1 VLRKDAHTRP
11 TSWLAPL
18 LTILAIGLAASFAS
32 SAGAQTRSATP
43 ARHGHTNRPS
53 TRHDKHAARHVTRRR
68 KVTKKH
74 SPARTL
80 GHTPGKSPSPTAPT
94 APVSSPVATFPA
106 QPAPSPAPTEA
117 VSGSSGSHAA
127 PAVSTTCNMFASPSG
142 SDSGNGSSAH
152 PFLTVTKL
160 DQALAPGETGC
171 LRGGTYGNINTKYE
185 LSNSGTPSAQI
196 AITAYPGETATV
208 VGWIDIAA
216 SYTTLSGLEIDGSNT
231 FYNKA
236 SGSPCPTPHTVSQAL
251 DIAGTGDVFERN
263 DYYQSVAALRGT
275 GIGVGFW
282 GDADNTTIRYN
293 RIHDVGQCTQHDHLI
308 YLASGNNV
316 QIYDNWMYNDHNGF
330 GVTAYPAPTNAQIF
344 SNVIDNAGSGLNF
357 GDNGT
362 STTRGN
368 KAWHNVVT
376 NAFRV
381 RGDAGEALEA
391 SLVMCAEL
399 DASSTGNEIFENDSF
414 DNADGISAVNSHL
427 SSADIALRA
436 NISADPRFENIA
448 ANDYDIAPGSP
459 VSSWGLW
466 NGD

>member
-1 VLRKDAHTRP
+1 VLRKDANTR
-11 TSWLAPL
+11 TARRLAPL
-18 LTILAIGLAASFAS
+18 LSIFAIGLAASFAS
-32 SAGAQTRSATP
+32 SANAQTPPTTP
-43 ARHGHTNRPS
+43 ARHGHARRTRA
-53 TRHDKHAARHVTRRR
+53 RHDKHAARHVTRRH
-68 KVTKKH
+68 KATKKH
-74 SPARTL
+74 SPARALVHAPSKTT
-80 GHTPGKSPSPTAPT
+80 TPTTPT
-94 APVSSPVATFPA
+94 APVTSPVAKLPT
-106 QPAPSPAPTEA
+106 QPAPVSAPEA
-117 VSGSSGSHAA
+117 ASGSSGAHAA

-185 LSNSGTPSAQI
+185 LANSGTPSGQI
-196 AITAYPGETATV
+196 VITAYPGETATV
-208 VGWIDIAA
+208 VGWIDVAA

-263 DYYQSVAALRGT
+263 DYFQSVAALRGT

-330 GVTAYPAPTNAQIF
+330 GVTAYPGPTNAQIF

-381 RGDAGEALEA
+381 SGDQGEALEA

-399 DASSTGNEIFENDSF
+399 DSSSTGNEVFENDSF
-414 DNADGISAVNSHL
+414 DNADGVSAVNSHL
-427 SSADIALRA
+427 SSANITLRS
-436 NISADPRFENIA
+436 NVSTDPRYENIA

-459 VSSWGLW
+459 VASWGLW